1 MMSSQDDRNKLLE
14 IIQSYLGDNDAQD
27 ILFDQMYQDL
37 KIDILAIGR
46 TSGSRSYIQITRR
59 AALGDVAYINLFKDL
74 ISKNNSVQNSKFILI
89 TGSISKKVHELSDQL
104 GIEVIELPKNM
115 NLPRSDKVRTKRF
128 MSLTTEKSW
137 KIISGLLKARSSS
150 IRALAIGQNVSYG
163 WAHTT
168 VTGLIEQGIAVK
180 KGTSISLV
188 DVDKLL
194 NGVAWERPLSSLI
207 VKEVKVRGDGLL
219 DIAREITLYSDRRSI
234 PLAFTGHIAGS
245 LYTAHSVRFDV
256 LQMYVNA
263 LDKELL
269 ADIEELR
276 DGDHEIKLQIL
287 RPDRDVYTDANIIQ
301 GVKVVSPSQT
311 LLDLAGLGYN
321 GRDMTKV
328 MVEIYGKL

>member
-1 MMSSQDDRNKLLE
+1 M
-14 IIQSYLGDNDAQD
+14 
-27 ILFDQMYQDL
+27 
-37 KIDILAIGR
+37 
-46 TSGSRSYIQITRR
+46 
-59 AALGDVAYINLFKDL
+59 AYINLFKDL